1 MGLRRLAAVAFV
13 LAVSS
18 LAETGNVAS
27 YMLVIGGRYG
37 FPDLLSL
44 DPRRPL
50 PECLAH
56 LNMVPFAMSG
66 GAGAT
71 LQDGTPLACW
81 GVQEGDNDCYT
92 WVTPMKFRSLR
103 GRTNTLVRD
112 G

>member
-1 MGLRRLAAVAFV
+1 MLSLQFILMGKLAAAAVALS

-18 LAETGNVAS
+18 FAEAGDVAAS

-71 LQDGTPLACW
+71 LQDGAPLACW
-81 GVQEGDNDCYT
+81 GVQQGDNDCY
-92 WVTPMKFRSLR
+92 RSL
-103 GRTNTLVRD
+103 VSHF
-112 G
+112 